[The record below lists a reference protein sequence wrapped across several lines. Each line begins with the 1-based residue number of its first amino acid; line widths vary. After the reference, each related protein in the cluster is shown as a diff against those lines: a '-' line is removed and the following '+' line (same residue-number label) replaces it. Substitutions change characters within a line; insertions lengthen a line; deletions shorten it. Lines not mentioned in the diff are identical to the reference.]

1 MFIHLRQYFS
11 ILEWIKIIFN
21 SILFRFTSRIVHNEL
36 LFKFEIFKEIKRK
49 DWKLEELGD
58 EYRIAAILNNRH
70 LVFYIR
76 KDSSDLFVFNQ
87 VIIEEEYSKLLLMQN
102 HEKGNLVIIDA
113 GANIGCTSLWFASY
127 FPNAVIYAIE
137 ADASNFRYLEK
148 NIRENKFSQSVLI
161 YFNALWK
168 DNSVLNI
175 SDSFRGG
182 KEDSKRIILGN
193 VENENSVKGITISD
207 LKELV
212 WGRRIDIF
220 KMDIEGAESEL
231 FPDLEHA
238 KVFLDSIDILA
249 VELHPECIN
258 VDVVLQYFKE
268 CGFSSDKV
276 GETHFC
282 LHNS

>member
-1 MFIHLRQYFS
+1 
-11 ILEWIKIIFN
+11 
-21 SILFRFTSRIVHNEL
+21 
-36 LFKFEIFKEIKRK
+36 
-49 DWKLEELGD
+49 
-58 EYRIAAILNNRH
+58 
-70 LVFYIR
+70 
-76 KDSSDLFVFNQ
+76 VFNQ

-102 HEKGNLVIIDA
+102 HEKENLVIIDA

-148 NIRENKFSQSVLI
+148 NIRENKLSQSVLI

-175 SDSFRGG
+175 SNSLRVG
-182 KEDSKRIILGN
+182 KEDSRRIILGN
-193 VENENSVKGITISD
+193 EENDNSVKGITLSD
-207 LKELV
+207 LNELV
-212 WGRRIDIF
+212 CGRRIDIS

-249 VELHPECIN
+249 VELHP
-258 VDVVLQYFKE
+258 
-268 CGFSSDKV
+268 
-276 GETHFC
+276 
-282 LHNS
+282 